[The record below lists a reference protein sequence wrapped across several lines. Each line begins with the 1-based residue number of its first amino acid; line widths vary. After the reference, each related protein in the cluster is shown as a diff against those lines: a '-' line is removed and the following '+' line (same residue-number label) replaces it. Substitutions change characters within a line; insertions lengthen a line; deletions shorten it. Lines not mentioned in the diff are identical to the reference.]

1 MQDGLVEQTHSCREL
16 AEQPVTCALVH
27 CHQSQTP
34 KGQLSSLFLLD
45 NNKIVTITRNCCIL
59 LVL

>member
-1 MQDGLVEQTHSCREL
+1 MKKMNGTIM
-16 AEQPVTCALVH
+16 TCALVH

-45 NNKIVTITRNCCIL
+45 NNKIVTIMRNCCIL